1 VIESDTVGANPS
13 LKCQSIIGQEQACSS
28 SGRAIIGSYLAV
40 VDDDA
45 SVLELLQD
53 MSRGYGFRVI
63 SFSHPD
69 VLIRTSRQLTP
80 AFFLIDLILRYLD
93 GIELAL
99 HLRSTGYSQTP
110 MIAMSGSRAML
121 GHARVSGFFD
131 GALAKPFDLCELLA
145 YIECY
150 AGSPAST
157 TVRPADSVSAEG
169 ADHALGYMRK
179 SPMPT
184 CL

>member
-1 VIESDTVGANPS
+1 
-13 LKCQSIIGQEQACSS
+13 
-28 SGRAIIGSYLAV
+28 V
-40 VDDDA
+40 VEDDA

-53 MSRGYGFRVI
+53 MSRGYGFRVV

-80 AFFLIDLILRYLD
+80 AFFLIDLMLPYVD

-99 HLRSTGYSQTP
+99 HLRSTGFSQTP

-121 GHARVSGFFD
+121 GHARISGFFD

-145 YIECY
+145 YVECY
-150 AGSPAST
+150 AGSPVST
-157 TVRPADSVSAEG
+157 TVRHVDSVSAEG
-169 ADHALGYMRK
+169 ADHTIGYKRK
-179 SPMPT
+179 GAMPT